1 MKLYYFLNYLK
12 YIELSYTINIFAFN
26 HQKFC
31 HRKIYKIIQCADEC
45 LTVVGVP
52 LWGRNLS
59 YLYKSGKYFD
69 RFDKI

>member
-1 MKLYYFLNYLK
+1 M
-12 YIELSYTINIFAFN
+12 
-26 HQKFC
+26 
-31 HRKIYKIIQCADEC
+31 IQCADEC

-69 RFDKI
+69 RFDKIRKIALSNLLYL